1 MIKTLIKS
9 TRISWAAK
17 NVNMYLLVLTY
28 AYFADAF
35 ISNPLEILE
44 GLILVSALWGALYS
58 LNDLTDIDEDM
69 NDSMKQS
76 RPFIQEHVEKK
87 WIVAFCSVIIG
98 AVFVVSI
105 LTLPMAFTVIVLLMF
120 LNQILYTVPPIRLK
134 NTVLA
139 PFFSTATNS
148 VLRMASCA
156 VLLGNIAIVPWSVYL
171 FMYVGSMGTYIMYKS
186 KQKMASVLT
195 AITGIIL
202 LYAFINGDMNL
213 IQFAVAV
220 LPASFATLPLYLSLF
235 TQKDKMFDIAD
246 VLYHQ
251 IAMIFFLVCIFYILF
266 FHSTPV

>member
-35 ISNPLEILE
+35 ISNPFEILE

-58 LNDLTDIDEDM
+58 LNDLTDIEEDVK
-69 NDSMKQS
+69 DSQKKS
-76 RPFIQEHVEKK
+76 RPFIQEHIERK
-87 WIVAFCSVIIG
+87 WIITFCSVIIG
-98 AVFVVSI
+98 VVFVVSI
-105 LTLPMAFTVIVLLMF
+105 LTLPMAFTVIILLML
-120 LNQILYTVPPIRLK
+120 LNQLLYTVPPIRLK
-134 NTVLA
+134 DTILA

-156 VLLGNIAIVPWSVYL
+156 VLLGNIGIVPLSVYL
-171 FMYVGSMGTYIMYKS
+171 FMYTGSMGTYIMYKS
-186 KQKMASVLT
+186 KQKLASVLT

-213 IQFAVAV
+213 VQFAVAV

-235 TQKDKMFDIAD
+235 TQKEKMFDIAD
-246 VLYHQ
+246 MLYHQ
-251 IAMIFFLVCIFYILF
+251 VAMIFFLVCIFYILF